1 MINPASSK
9 QSHEIPVITCQKL
22 LDNFTETVQSLQE
35 KGQSAVISRH
45 GRLIAILSP
54 AQLPESLESVDLIT
68 QQPSRGQRVVSLE
81 ELRDRFNDLMHDL
94 VQTIEI
100 GVIVQQDRP
109 VAAICPL
116 APGIES
122 RLIVMALESGIFD
135 LNPSSTDSVPIEE
148 LLAEEHPLIS
158 HED

>member
-1 MINPASSK
+1 MTNPAASK
-9 QSHEIPVITCQKL
+9 QSHELSIVTCKKL
-22 LDNFTETVQSLQE
+22 LDNFTDVVQSLLE
-35 KGQSAVISRH
+35 KDQSAIISRH
-45 GRLIAILSP
+45 GRWIAILSP

-122 RLIVMALESGIFD
+122 RLIVMALESGAFD
-135 LNPSSTDSVPIEE
+135 LNPSSADSVPVEE
-148 LLAEEHPLIS
+148 LPAEEYPHIS
-158 HED
+158 H